1 MDGWR
6 KRWMDV
12 WIGWKAAPPV
22 TGGRGRPVRPVWTG
36 ANERGRPGLE
46 DRSRSLTLTV
56 ATACLSLAARYQ
68 RACWEVVPQGP
79 PWSGPCLFLSHHIS
93 AFFFLTFFFY
103 SPSFVSFLRLISPC
117 IFSTII
123 ESHLSR

>member
-1 MDGWR
+1 MDGCMYGLGGR
-6 KRWMDV
+6 QH
-12 WIGWKAAPPV
+12 PLV

-46 DRSRSLTLTV
+46 DCSRSLTLTV

-93 AFFFLTFFFY
+93 AFFFFTFFF
-103 SPSFVSFLRLISPC
+103 SFFPLVCFIPALDLSLYFL
-117 IFSTII
+117 
-123 ESHLSR
+123 HHH